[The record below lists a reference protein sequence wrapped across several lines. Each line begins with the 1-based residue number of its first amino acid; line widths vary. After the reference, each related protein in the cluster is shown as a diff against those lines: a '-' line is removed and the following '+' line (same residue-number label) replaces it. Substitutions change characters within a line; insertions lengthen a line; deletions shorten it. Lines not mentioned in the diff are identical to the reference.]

1 MKLKKTLIFLCLSV
15 LFVITSCENSF
26 VWIDPSASDTPI
38 TVPEVLEPE
47 ESIDDPEET
56 GVACAHLSKS
66 GAQVDLIDDIEIP
79 DDLPEAH
86 DLSRFMPPVR
96 SQGQQGSCVSWA
108 TAYYLKSYQEKIQF
122 GYDYESFNDVMSPAF
137 VYNQTKANPNCG
149 SGSSIADAL
158 EVLKTQGVSTWQDFP
173 YSDEVCSELPPE
185 ELLIEA
191 EQHKINDYFAV
202 DVSPENM
209 DSKVTKMN
217 LMKTLISQGE
227 PIVMSFDIKR
237 LNFENSPQ
245 CMSTTF
251 NESSDPSSC
260 GHAVLIVGYDNTL
273 NAFKYVNSWGTGW
286 GDAGYCWISY
296 DFFLATDAATYEK
309 GVSGTFAA
317 FDAEI

>member
-1 MKLKKTLIFLCLSV
+1 
-15 LFVITSCENSF
+15 
-26 VWIDPSASDTPI
+26 
-38 TVPEVLEPE
+38 
-47 ESIDDPEET
+47 
-56 GVACAHLSKS
+56 
-66 GAQVDLIDDIEIP
+66 
-79 DDLPEAH
+79 
-86 DLSRFMPPVR
+86 
-96 SQGQQGSCVSWA
+96 
-108 TAYYLKSYQEKIQF
+108 
-122 GYDYESFNDVMSPAF
+122 
-137 VYNQTKANPNCG
+137 
-149 SGSSIADAL
+149 
-158 EVLKTQGVSTWQDFP
+158 
-173 YSDEVCSELPPE
+173 
-185 ELLIEA
+185 
-191 EQHKINDYFAV
+191 
-202 DVSPENM
+202 M

-251 NESSDPSSC
+251 NESSDPTSC